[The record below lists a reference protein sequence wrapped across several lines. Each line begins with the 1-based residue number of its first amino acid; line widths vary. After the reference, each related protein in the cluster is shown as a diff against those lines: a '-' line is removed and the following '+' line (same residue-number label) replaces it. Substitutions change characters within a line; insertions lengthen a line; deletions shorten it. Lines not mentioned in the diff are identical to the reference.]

1 MILVW
6 LFFLFAYPRIVE
18 IQEKKQELVNTYKK
32 YNTVFKSGLSYNE
45 FKDIITDGNESDYTK
60 ILLRNIPETFFKE
73 HFTNTWWV
81 SYNEFLKDRGDTI
94 QQEKSSESYMEK
106 ERSLS
111 SILPVYDWYNS
122 WWAIFWSTDLTE
134 NISSDDTLSDFYFI
148 NYIEN
153 LLYSFNL
160 SYQWDI
166 GVWELINIDENDAR
180 SDGTQSN
187 QLEENIYAIP
197 LAFNIVW
204 RKSDIV
210 DFLHYF
216 ENVARIEIS
225 DNNFSVVN
233 DWVISRRIEGD
244 TTIWAYN
251 IYENQLAD
259 IVSLSL
265 SEYPNSSIKTTDSL
279 IFAMKTLQGK
289 ERFEIDVEVQF
300 YVAWVPWYKMQSYVN
315 NFLEQYQ
322 SFSSLLKKDTQKFVA
337 QKLQFNTSRELT
349 AVQSLQNLN
358 SLVIQL
364 EEDILDLRKNMAQAQ
379 DISLIYN
386 TAVEYNKNLQKIKSS
401 YDENIDILTK

>member
-134 NISSDDTLSDFYFI
+134 NISSEDTLSDFYFI

-210 DFLHYF
+210 DFLH
-216 ENVARIEIS
+216 
-225 DNNFSVVN
+225 
-233 DWVISRRIEGD
+233 
-244 TTIWAYN
+244 YN